1 MEAVLHTER
10 MFPPKQ
16 AKTVGETIQEIAQRG
31 LRRLQ
36 RQDDILAHIAA
47 HPTIFVVLGCMD
59 GRNMFWPLVEAL
71 PGTVKFW
78 PTVGGKFSA
87 TWPPFIAALEREAI
101 NAVVSNRPMVVI
113 LTYHRAHHE
122 NAKYG
127 CLGFQCDI
135 TAQKQYMS
143 DLKQQLEK
151 QFPQLFDVV
160 IMEIETDRD
169 RLGLVDS
176 IGHLSDLARR
186 DVLFLL
192 ECNRHHSA
200 SIRRPPQATDHAEF
214 KGARGEPELLE
225 AFGCLNEALL
235 LSDPL
240 VPDETQVQAV
250 KVAGTVLR
258 NNCAYGRVVG
268 KPIWFDLAPEGK
280 PELALARHEASR
292 HILQEHVSDLRI
304 HMVTATMDPDTWAM
318 TVLKQS

>member
-1 MEAVLHTER
+1 MDATIGIRNRVVPKQALTVDQATEAVL
-10 MFPPKQ
+10 
-16 AKTVGETIQEIAQRG
+16 QRA

-36 RQDDILAHIAA
+36 RQSDILAWVAA
-47 HPTIFVVLGCMD
+47 HPTIFVIIGCMD
-59 GRNMFWPLVEAL
+59 GRAMFWPLVEAL

-78 PTVGGKFSA
+78 PTIGGKFSP
-87 TWPPFIAALEREAI
+87 TWPPFVSALEKVSADAI
-101 NAVVSNRPMVVI
+101 LANRPMVVI

-122 NAKYG
+122 NDKYG
-127 CLGFQCDI
+127 CLGFKCDVS
-135 TAQKQYMS
+135 AQQQYMS
-143 DLKQQLEK
+143 NLKQQLEK
-151 QFPQLFDVV
+151 QFPGLFDVL

-169 RLGLVDS
+169 RIELVGS
-176 IGHLSDLARR
+176 SSHLSDLAQR
-186 DVLFLL
+186 DLDTLL
-192 ECNRHHSA
+192 ESNRHHSG
-200 SIRRPPQATDHAEF
+200 SIRRPARATDHNEIMAVR
-214 KGARGEPELLE
+214 AEPELLE
-225 AFGCLNEALL
+225 AFGSLNEALL

-250 KVAGTVLR
+250 KVAGGVLR

-304 HMVTATMDPDTWAM
+304 HMVAATMNPDTWAT